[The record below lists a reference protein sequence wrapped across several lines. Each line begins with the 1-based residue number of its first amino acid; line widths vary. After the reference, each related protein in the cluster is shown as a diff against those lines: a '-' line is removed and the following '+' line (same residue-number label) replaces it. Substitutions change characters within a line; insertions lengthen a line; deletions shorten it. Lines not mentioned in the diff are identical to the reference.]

1 MNNEIEILCLLLIRF
16 IAARN
21 SFSIHINW
29 TRGVSY
35 GNCDNCFVFVFL
47 LQEEFFFEFPPVRPL
62 ATCDNRVRNFL
73 DSFMKKRR
81 ENSFYAHKNVE
92 KHVEEAFKLFLDKKF
107 SERENFLSKYF
118 SLINGFITNPCR
130 QWRSDEEP
138 QAGAEVELSY
148 QSDLY
153 DGLRPASLSRG
164 RLRKGLHWRLSTAA
178 EIVQPFDILREAF
191 VLSLILFSHN

>member
-1 MNNEIEILCLLLIRF
+1 MNNEIEIPCLLLIRF

-81 ENSFYAHKNVE
+81 ENSFYARESAK
-92 KHVEEAFKLFLDKKF
+92 KHVEEAFKLFLDEKLSERKF
-107 SERENFLSKYF
+107 SLKIFF
-118 SLINGFITNPCR
+118 S
-130 QWRSDEEP
+130 
-138 QAGAEVELSY
+138 Y
-148 QSDLY
+148 
-153 DGLRPASLSRG
+153 
-164 RLRKGLHWRLSTAA
+164 
-178 EIVQPFDILREAF
+178 
-191 VLSLILFSHN
+191 